1 MPALANT
8 LFAAGTCT
16 AVAGARTR
24 VESPRPLAFSVPW
37 AQPRDRAPSLTRL
50 APSPLPF
57 ADQRSLTTTW

>member
-1 MPALANT
+1 VHRGRRCAH
-8 LFAAGTCT
+8 TC
-16 AVAGARTR
+16 RISR
-24 VESPRPLAFSVPW
+24 PRPRFPCRG